1 MNRFT
6 NLESKLG
13 DAIGTTTTIFRIGGA
28 ILTGLLITPIVVPYK
43 LKIANE
49 IGTLAQTSL
58 EPVSFKKTKDL
69 KRELRN
75 KGNKNY
81 SISDIIDTLL
91 ILEKNGYIESFRDET
106 KSKAGIKNFF
116 LKYNVISNNS
126 KIEPLYVFDTYFN
139 VKYRLSPQRFN
150 GSNTEKND
158 LYAISF
164 GDLVTS

>member
-1 MNRFT
+1 M
-6 NLESKLG
+6 
-13 DAIGTTTTIFRIGGA
+13 D
-28 ILTGLLITPIVVPYK
+28 
-43 LKIANE
+43 
-49 IGTLAQTSL
+49 
-58 EPVSFKKTKDL
+58 
-69 KRELRN
+69 
-75 KGNKNY
+75 NKNY